1 MNLKIT
7 KSNPNSKKIFLLTP
21 LFLASIS
28 IFIAS
33 HQEGVP
39 FDTSIFIFQDKV
51 FHFIAYFIYGITIQ
65 LFLSYFNLEN
75 KKYILLTILIG
86 SLFGASDE
94 FHQSFIPHR
103 TIEFFDWVADTLGV
117 TASLSIRTPLFK
129 LINKIFNK

>member
-7 KSNPNSKKIFLLTP
+7 KSKKLFLLSP
-21 LFLASIS
+21 LILASIS

-39 FDTSIFIFQDKV
+39 YDTSIFIFQDKV

-65 LFLSYFNLEN
+65 MFLNYFNIKS
-75 KKYILLTILIG
+75 KKYILLTIIIG

-94 FHQSFIPHR
+94 FHQSFIPNR
-103 TIEFFDWVADTLGV
+103 TTEFFDWFADTLGV
-117 TASLSIRTPLFK
+117 AASLSIRTKLLK
-129 LINKIFNK
+129 LINKIFYK